1 MEYDESLLC
10 NEVWPSSPVV
20 AEHHHRMKYQKKY
33 CGSDCGLSSMYTTME
48 YYEEAFTICSEK
60 EMSYMP
66 QSNYSENL
74 TTNNLATARFRSIQW
89 FIKVSNQVQ

>member
-20 AEHHHRMKYQKKY
+20 ADHHHHRMKC
-33 CGSDCGLSSMYTTME
+33 CGSNCGLSSMYKTKE
-48 YYEEAFTICSEK
+48 DYEEAFTICSEK

-66 QSNYSENL
+66 QPNYSENL
-74 TTNNLATARFRSIQW
+74 TTNNLVTARFRSIQW
-89 FIKVSNQVQ
+89 FIKVSNQVE